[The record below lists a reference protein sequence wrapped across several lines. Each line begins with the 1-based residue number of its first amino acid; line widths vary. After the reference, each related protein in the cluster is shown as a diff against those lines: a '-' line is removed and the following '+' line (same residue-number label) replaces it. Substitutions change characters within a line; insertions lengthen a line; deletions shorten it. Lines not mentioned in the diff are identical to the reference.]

1 MEKKSILEK
10 AYVKAT
16 DNMAAEPAVV
26 FGDDAGISV
35 IKLGMQTFL
44 KAHDTEV
51 SEDEL
56 VAFIKNKLKE
66 QAESEL
72 DYTIEGENTRI

>member
-10 AYVKAT
+10 AYIKAT
-16 DNMAAEPAVV
+16 DNMAAEPAIA
-26 FGDDAGISV
+26 FGDDAAIDV

-44 KAHDTEV
+44 KAHDAEAPEEEIV
-51 SEDEL
+51 G
-56 VAFIKNKLKE
+56 FIKKRLKE